1 MLGIQTS
8 ASSSYRSPHSHSHS
22 ASSPSPSSSSRHSLQ
37 YYPLSPAFSTT
48 SSTFG
53 SDFIP
58 FSHKTH
64 RSGCDACKLRAERIA
79 EAKARVE
86 DLKARRQREQR
97 EQQNGRSSSLPPWR
111 PVGGGSN
118 VFSEPVRSASPCPSV
133 TSTAS
138 FSSRFDSIGPRIDTG
153 LRDRSRRRSI
163 LLRAETPTVSSRSR
177 SSNLVDRPPW
187 DPSFATEQPRPVPRP
202 VNRLFLESSTTRARS
217 PEPSRSR
224 TPVLRSNSSGSSRWV
239 SPTSRRTSSGQTA
252 VGQRPSSP
260 VVRSPP
266 PRASIN
272 EPRIL
277 RGRSREEA
285 SAASQSPAPAPTPDE
300 DVFQVVTVNTK
311 IHLVNNAP
319 APLSG
324 TGEGPGDREGASFCE
339 MLAEQQTK
347 TEEPATPP
355 PEASEPET
363 PRPDPPQLDSN
374 ADDIEALKAA
384 FQSLD
389 AITNVDAPL
398 HHTPVNQVP
407 ENSSTDA
414 VQGED
419 ICDVAHQP
427 IDENQNDPTLTTDIG
442 TKGTAPSSSALPHTP
457 PSTPS
462 PPHSTPPSPTPP
474 LVNLRPPRPKV
485 DMSDLTGLANHIST
499 TLTSLESQHTILTR
513 SPTPS
518 AKPLYIESAK
528 SIISTARSISRSWRT
543 PAQACADPILSARLL
558 ASLDQVDALA
568 GQMMVLTR
576 MKERDE
582 KDRDVGGQVL
592 ACARNVVGCCLGA
605 LSELE
610 AVGVHLR

>member
-48 SSTFG
+48 SSTSA

-111 PVGGGSN
+111 PVGGGSST
-118 VFSEPVRSASPCPSV
+118 FSEPVRSASPCPSV

-138 FSSRFDSIGPRIDTG
+138 FSSRFDSIAPRIDTG
-153 LRDRSRRRSI
+153 LRDRSRRRSM
-163 LLRAETPTVSSRSR
+163 LLRAETPTVSSGTR

-187 DPSFATEQPRPVPRP
+187 DSSFATERSRPAPRP
-202 VNRLFLESSTTRARS
+202 VNRLFLEPSTTRSRS

-224 TPVLRSNSSGSSRWV
+224 TPSLRSPSSGSSRFAA
-239 SPTSRRTSSGQTA
+239 RRTSSMQTA

-260 VVRSPP
+260 VVRSPL
-266 PRASIN
+266 PRASVN

-285 SAASQSPAPAPTPDE
+285 SAAPQSPAPAPTSDE
-300 DVFQVVTVNTK
+300 ELFQVVTANTE
-311 IHLVNNAP
+311 IHIVNNAP
-319 APLSG
+319 ATLSVAS
-324 TGEGPGDREGASFCE
+324 EGPGDIEPASIFE
-339 MLAEQQTK
+339 VPAEQQTK

-363 PRPDPPQLDSN
+363 PHPDPPQLDSK

-384 FQSLD
+384 FQSVD
-389 AITNVDAPL
+389 AITNGDQ
-398 HHTPVNQVP
+398 TPVNQVP
-407 ENSSTDA
+407 ENSMQSTDA
-414 VQGED
+414 VQGKD
-419 ICDVAHQP
+419 LCDAAYQP
-427 IDENQNDPTLTTDIG
+427 IDENHNDRTPTTDSG

-457 PSTPS
+457 PSTPT

-474 LVNLRPPRPKV
+474 LINLRPPRPKV
-485 DMSDLTGLANHIST
+485 DMSDLTALTNHIST
-499 TLTSLESQHTILTR
+499 TLATLESQHTTLTR

-558 ASLDQVDALA
+558 GSLDQVDALA

-582 KDRDVGGQVL
+582 KDRDAGGQVL
-592 ACARNVVGCCLGA
+592 VCARNVVGCCLGA

-610 AVGVHLR
+610 AVGVRLR